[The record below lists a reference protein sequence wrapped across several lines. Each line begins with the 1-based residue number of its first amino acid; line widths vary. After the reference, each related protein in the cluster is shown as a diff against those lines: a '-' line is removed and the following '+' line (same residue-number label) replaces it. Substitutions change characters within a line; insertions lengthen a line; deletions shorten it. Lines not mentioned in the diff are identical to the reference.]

1 MEVQESSALFGRL
14 EKLLP
19 GGNTRTASF
28 YSPFP
33 LALDRGL
40 GYSVWDVDGN
50 EYIDLVNNYSSLVHG
65 HAHPVITDAICRASA
80 CGTVMSAPMRLH
92 AELADRIKARFPSIQ
107 LLRYTNSGTEAV
119 MMAVRAARA
128 FTGRE
133 AIVKATGGFH
143 GSWEQVSGA
152 ATGVAA
158 GPQAKGAE
166 RRTGIPHA
174 VAQLALT
181 VPFNDVPSLEAA
193 MAKRGHEVAAIILEP
208 VLGQLIEPATQEYVE
223 AARRLAD
230 KYDALFILDELVT
243 ARLDW
248 GGSQGKLGIRPD
260 LTTLGKII
268 GGGLPVGAFGGRED
282 VMSVFDPRRLD
293 SIEHPGTFNGNT
305 LAMAAGCASLD
316 LLPQSEIDRINGL
329 GERLAI
335 KLQSI
340 FEAHDLGFWASSVG
354 SLLHVHCACMRELH
368 AACLREGLYI
378 APRGLLNISTPMD
391 EDVIERAAL
400 AMERA
405 IVRLRCESADF
416 AHSLETASVRSD

>member
-1 MEVQESSALFGRL
+1 MEVQESSLLFGRL
-14 EKLLP
+14 ENLLP

-33 LALDRGL
+33 LGLDRGL
-40 GYSVWDVDGN
+40 GCVVWDVDGN
-50 EYIDLVNNYSSLVHG
+50 EYLDFLNNYTALVHG
-65 HAHPVITDAICRASA
+65 HAHPVITDAICRTSA
-80 CGTVMSAPMRLH
+80 RGTVMAAPIRLH
-92 AELADRIKARFPSIQ
+92 AELADRIKARFPSIE

-133 AIVKATGGFH
+133 TIVKAMGSFH
-143 GSWEQVSGA
+143 GSWDQMSMA
-152 ATGVAA
+152 AHEVAR
-158 GPQAKGAE
+158 PQSQEAN
-166 RRTGIPHA
+166 RWTGIPHA
-174 VAQLALT
+174 IEQLVLD
-181 VPFNDVPSLEAA
+181 VQFNDVPSLEAA
-193 MAKRGHEVAAIILEP
+193 LAAKGHEVAAIILEP
-208 VLGQLIEPATQEYVE
+208 VLGQVIEPATPEYIA

-230 KYDALFILDELVT
+230 KYGALLILDEVIT

-248 GGSQGKLGIRPD
+248 GGSQGKLGIQPD

-293 SIEHPGTFNGNT
+293 SIGHPGTFNGNT

-316 LLPQSEIDRINGL
+316 LLPQSEIDRINEL

-335 KLQSI
+335 RLQSI
-340 FEAHDLGFWASSVG
+340 FEANDLGLRLSSVG
-354 SLLHVHCACMRELH
+354 SLLHVHCACIHEFH

-378 APRGLLNISTPMD
+378 APRGQLSISTPMD
-391 EDVIERAAL
+391 EDVVERAAL
-400 AMERA
+400 AVERA
-405 IVRLRCESADF
+405 LDRLRSEEPRF
-416 AHSLETASVRSD
+416 RTRSSDGGLMSEV